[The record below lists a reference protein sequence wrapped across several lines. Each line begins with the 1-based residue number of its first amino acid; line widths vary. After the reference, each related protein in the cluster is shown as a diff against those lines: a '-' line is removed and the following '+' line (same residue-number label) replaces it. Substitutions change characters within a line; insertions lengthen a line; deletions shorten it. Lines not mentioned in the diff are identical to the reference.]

1 MSASATAPASAE
13 IVIIGGGVHGAAAAY
28 YLARD
33 GRDVVLFEKG
43 DLAGGATGL
52 SVGLI
57 RCHYSN
63 EPMIRLAHRA
73 AVKWQDLES
82 ELGQSLGY
90 RRNGLIVAV
99 APDDA
104 DALRRNVELQ
114 RRIGVDTELMAP
126 EEISRYVPGFR
137 AHGLALAAFERQA
150 AVADP
155 HRTATAFAA
164 RAQELGARVYTG
176 TAVTAIR
183 LRDGRVEGVETDR
196 GFVRCEWVIHA
207 AGAWAPRLAAGIGV
221 DLPVKPGSLSVCAF
235 DPRYEGWSTETP
247 TWMDL
252 DTVTYARP
260 DARGLIIAGSD
271 HDQKGDEDDGEA
283 GALNR
288 SAPAEPDPDVYHGAP
303 DDLTAAL
310 VYERIVDRC
319 PWAEGARLVRGWIG
333 VDAYTPDYHLIF
345 AEAPAGSRCLHV
357 TGGSGNSFKLSPA
370 VGEAVAEYVASG
382 SCTYLDTQ
390 AFSLE
395 RFATGRLFRG
405 AYRMHILG

>member
-1 MSASATAPASAE
+1 
-13 IVIIGGGVHGAAAAY
+13 
-28 YLARD
+28 
-33 GRDVVLFEKG
+33 
-43 DLAGGATGL
+43 
-52 SVGLI
+52 VGLI

-104 DALRRNVELQ
+104 GAPRRNVELQ
-114 RRIGVDTELMAP
+114 PRHGVDTELMAP

-196 GFVRCEWVIHA
+196 GFVRCE
-207 AGAWAPRLAAGIGV
+207 
-221 DLPVKPGSLSVCAF
+221 
-235 DPRYEGWSTETP
+235 
-247 TWMDL
+247 
-252 DTVTYARP
+252 
-260 DARGLIIAGSD
+260 
-271 HDQKGDEDDGEA
+271 
-283 GALNR
+283 
-288 SAPAEPDPDVYHGAP
+288 
-303 DDLTAAL
+303 
-310 VYERIVDRC
+310 
-319 PWAEGARLVRGWIG
+319 
-333 VDAYTPDYHLIF
+333 
-345 AEAPAGSRCLHV
+345 
-357 TGGSGNSFKLSPA
+357 
-370 VGEAVAEYVASG
+370 
-382 SCTYLDTQ
+382 
-390 AFSLE
+390 
-395 RFATGRLFRG
+395 
-405 AYRMHILG
+405 